1 MKRRFLAFLLSLS
14 LLAMALVPAW
24 GTFAN
29 ETEDTPA
36 TSVETSSSQQSEEK
50 QETKEE
56 EKVTPT
62 EKPTEAPTAGP
73 TETPTAEPTAT
84 PTAEP
89 TATPTAEPTA
99 TPTAEPTEEPTPVPE
114 VDELVVS
121 VKADQAS
128 AFAGQSISATVTISG
143 GLAPYSVKATLTNGD
158 GSTAVNETVLE
169 TAGSTSISATAIYGT
184 ATFTVSVT
192 DALNNTASDSAQSRI
207 ATYDRESAAKW
218 EAKFENV
225 ELTGDWR
232 EDVLAIARTQIG
244 YHESTSD
251 FIIDAEGNM
260 KGYTRYGDWYGVEH
274 EDWCAMFVAFCL
286 NYANVSRSDYPWD
299 AGCERFRDNVRSFG
313 AYVSA
318 GDYDPQPGDL
328 IFFED
333 DEYRNQ
339 AGHIGIVE
347 DVSDT
352 TVYTIEGNSASEVRC
367 KSYSLNDSNIMG
379 YSNTTALMIRA
390 GVLDVEPEETVE
402 PEKTEEPVETETP
415 EKTVEPE
422 EPEKTEVPTATPAPV
437 INEGGTVLTTPTPV
451 PATGEKKLY
460 ESTQQATLSGIATA
474 VQSVTLPQFGMVELS
489 ASGSGSAQWQI
500 QVPGTQIWV
509 NIAGET
515 SSTIALTY
523 AKIGSMLSGGVA
535 NLRCAFGSTYSATAR
550 VTVSY
555 GAAETAADE
564 TVEVSS
570 VKPFTSYALQRP
582 SSSVTTYAQGDTPS
596 TLSDDDTPSTY
607 NVVVNYL
614 FENNEIVADPYTAS
628 LAAGSNFSTTLTFP
642 TVQGYLPYYKEVQQN
657 SLELNYAAID
667 KDYTYNVVY
676 KPTNVN
682 YTVIHYKQNLNDDNY
697 TEEER
702 ETKQGLTKSTV
713 PEVAKTY
720 DGFYALLYEKPD
732 IAADDSTVVEVYYDR
747 YYYLMNF
754 DLDGGYGV
762 EPIYARYGATIGDVG
777 TPTKAGYAF
786 QGWSLD
792 GTTTVDLPKTMPAE
806 NRTYKA
812 VWQAN
817 DTAKVTVV
825 FWGENADDE
834 GYSYIKSAQVNV
846 KPGTEFTYSEDGSLI
861 CALEVHTHNIE
872 GCYELT
878 CTQEEHTHSKDC
890 YKCGQTSHAHD
901 KSCYAGVGSASSAGI
916 DAPNN
921 PSNGYVARAAWSW
934 YEKVIYINGTWY
946 EYTGNTRTGN
956 IAPTTCGKTEHNHTD
971 ACFCD
976 KTEHTH
982 SVENNCY
989 TLTCGKTEHTHTSD
1003 CYMNGAGLDSNLWK
1017 FVRSDTVTV
1026 AADGSSVVNVYYD
1039 RTVFD
1044 VRFFSRDNGNRE
1056 YTDLK
1061 ITAKWGASILD
1072 KWPTYN
1078 GSSSWYVEASGNT
1091 WQNSIQIMPVGG
1103 AKFYG
1108 PKTGSSNYKAYYYV
1122 EVLPGEEGTVHN
1134 GVTYKLHHTD
1144 TSSSSGNVSSEDKY
1158 DIQGFTYKEG
1168 TSNGSSYKNAKFY
1181 YTRNSYT
1188 LTFND
1193 GYNDVKS
1200 ESVKYQAPLNTYSS
1214 YAPEVPSAYEPD
1226 SVTFGGWYLNPEC
1239 SGAEYKLNEHTMP
1252 ADNVLLYAKWV
1263 PVSHTV
1269 EFYLDKAA
1277 LDAGTKLYDDITVPH
1292 GSKVDSVPETPENG
1306 SYTFVGWFYMENDV
1320 EKAFDFANM
1329 PVNKDLKVYGKWS
1342 SNVLKQYTIYYKI
1355 QGTDTEIAAPTT
1367 GSGLAGIT
1375 KTFDAKGGTDLYAN
1389 YQEGYFPITKSHSL
1403 TLDIENDANNVYT
1416 FWYVQKEAV
1425 PYTVKY
1431 LDKATGDPVATEK
1444 TVSDNRKAVVT
1455 ETFVPVSGM
1464 MPDAYQKRLVVSV
1477 DENGNPDT
1485 EHNVIIFYYTEDTT
1499 HAYYKITHYT
1509 ENFGTDSEGKPTW
1522 TEHASS
1528 QAVGDI
1534 GTTYNAE
1541 PMTIPGY
1548 TYDSTVE
1555 GTVTS
1560 GELTANGLELKL
1572 YYTRNSYPYQVRY
1585 LEQGTGKQLADP
1597 KDGGTGKYGQVISES
1612 AIDITNYD
1620 AVAPT
1625 SQTLNIRI
1633 EEGTEAKLNIIT
1645 FYYTEKEATINYV
1658 AVGPDNKPLTDDQ
1671 LESIGRVDPTSEQVK
1686 VITGSAQGSTATLKG
1701 SPTYK
1706 FVGWYSD
1713 AACTTPV
1720 DASWV
1725 VNGKITPQ
1733 QPSHTVGE
1741 GDEAVTVKDPWVATT
1756 YYAKFEYNLTSLT
1769 ITKQIEG
1776 TVENDACF
1784 VFKVT
1789 GGDLTTPLYVTINGR
1804 GSVKIEGLKVDS
1816 TYTVSEVYGNWRY
1829 TSQTS
1834 QQRLT
1839 LVADSRQ
1846 NTVTFTNT
1854 HSKNQWLDD
1863 NAYNENTF
1871 RVVSGN

>member
-24 GTFAN
+24 STFAN
-29 ETEDTPA
+29 ETEVTPA
-36 TSVETSSSQQSEEK
+36 PAVETSSSQQSEEK

-99 TPTAEPTEEPTPVPE
+99 TPTAEPTETPTAEPTEEPTPVPE

-158 GSTAVNETVLE
+158 GSTAENETVLE

-207 ATYDRESAAKW
+207 ATYERES
-218 EAKFENV
+218 EADWKATFKNV

-299 AGCERFRDNVRSFG
+299 AGCEAFRNNVRSFG

-379 YSNTTALMIRA
+379 YSNTTALMIKA
-390 GVLDVEPEETVE
+390 GVLTVEPEETVE

-415 EKTVEPE
+415 VV
-422 EPEKTEVPTATPAPV
+422 TEAPTATPAPV

-523 AKIGSMLSGGVA
+523 AKIGSMLSGGAA

-555 GAAETAADE
+555 GAAETEAEAE
-564 TVEVSS
+564 VEAPAVQA
-570 VKPFTSYALQRP
+570 FTTFALQRP
-582 SSSVTTYAQGDTPS
+582 SSSVSTYNVSAQN
-596 TLSDDDTPSTY
+596 DTPSTY
-607 NVVVNYL
+607 NVVINYL

-628 LAAGSNFSTTLTFP
+628 LAAGSDFSATVNFP
-642 TVQGYLPYYKEVQQN
+642 EVQGYLPYVGENQQN
-657 SLELNYAAID
+657 SIDLNYTKIAQ
-667 KDYTYNVVY
+667 DYTYYVVY

-682 YTVIHYKQNLNDDNY
+682 YTVIHYQQNLNDDNY
-697 TEEER
+697 IEAER
-702 ETKQGLTKSTV
+702 ETKQGLTNSTV
-713 PEVAKTY
+713 PEVAKTTY
-720 DGFYALLYEKPD
+720 EGFYALLYEKPA
-732 IAADDSTVVEVYYDR
+732 IAADGSTEVEVYYDR

-762 EPIYARYGATIGDVG
+762 EPIYARYGAPIVGVG

-792 GTTTVDLPKTMPAE
+792 GTNIVTLPGTMPAE

-812 VWQAN
+812 VWKADN
-817 DTAKVTVV
+817 TAKVTVV

-834 GYSYIKSAQVNV
+834 GYSYIKSAEVNV
-846 KPGTEFTYSEDGSLI
+846 KPGMEFTYSENGTLI
-861 CALEVHTHNIE
+861 CALEP
-872 GCYELT
+872 
-878 CTQEEHTHSKDC
+878 HTHSENC
-890 YKCGQTSHAHD
+890 YTCGQTEHTTHTNA
-901 KSCYAGVGSASSAGI
+901 CYDGAGNHQNVYTGVP
-916 DAPNN
+916 DN
-921 PSNGYVARAAWSW
+921 PTDGQVVDHWIYG
-934 YEKVIYINGTWY
+934 KLIYINGSWY
-946 EYTGNTRTGN
+946 KYSGSTADGD
-956 IAPTTCGKTEHNHTD
+956 IAPTTCHKHSD
-971 ACFCD
+971 ACFG
-976 KTEHTH
+976 
-982 SVENNCY
+982 
-989 TLTCGKTEHTHTSD
+989 CGKTAHTHTSD

-1017 FVRSDTVTV
+1017 FVKSDTVTV

-1039 RTVFD
+1039 RTEKTLTFKYNY
-1044 VRFFSRDNGNRE
+1044 RKGNYQSTE
-1056 YTDLK
+1056 T
-1061 ITAKWGASILD
+1061 ITAKWGSDISVQYKKIAANAKSTFWSAETSGD
-1072 KWPTYN
+1072 GPYTNYFGVMPQTSATYYNRGTTADEGTMTYWGQDLN
-1078 GSSSWYVEASGNT
+1078 GEYTVKLFEVTG
-1091 WQNSIQIMPVGG
+1091 VGG
-1103 AKFYG
+1103 Y
-1108 PKTGSSNYKAYYYV
+1108 TVTV
-1122 EVLPGEEGTVHN
+1122 EDRYAFE
-1134 GVTYKLHHTD
+1134 
-1144 TSSSSGNVSSEDKY
+1144 
-1158 DIQGFTYKEG
+1158 GFTYDHG
-1168 TSNGSSYKNAKFY
+1168 TSIGSSCRGAKFY

-1200 ESVKYQAPLNTYSS
+1200 ESVKYQTPLSTYNS
-1214 YAPEVPSAYEPD
+1214 YVPAVPSAYETG
-1226 SVTFGGWYLNPEC
+1226 SVKFGGWYLNPEC
-1239 SGAEYKLNEHTMP
+1239 SGEEYKLTEHTMP

-1263 PVSHTV
+1263 SVKHTV

-1277 LDAGTKLYDDITVPH
+1277 LDAGTKLSTHPDITVPH
-1292 GSKVDSVPETPENG
+1292 GSKADPAPAKPENG
-1306 SYTFVGWFYMENDV
+1306 SYTFVGWFYMEDGV

-1329 PVNKDLKVYGKWS
+1329 PVNKDLRVYGKWS
-1342 SNVLKQYTIYYKI
+1342 SNVLKQYVIYYKI
-1355 QGTDTEIAAPTT
+1355 QGTDTKIADPTT
-1367 GSGLAGIT
+1367 GSGLAGVT
-1375 KTFDAKGGTDLYAN
+1375 KTFDAKGGTDLYAG
-1389 YQEGYFPITKSHSL
+1389 YQEGYFPVTKSHSL
-1403 TLDIENDANNVYT
+1403 TLDINATTENDTNVYT
-1416 FWYVQKEAV
+1416 FWYVQKSAV

-1431 LDKATGDPVATEK
+1431 LNKETGEPVADAK

-1455 ETFVPVSGM
+1455 ETFVPVTGM
-1464 MPDAYQKRLVVSV
+1464 MPDAYQKRLVVSAEDGAV
-1477 DENGNPDT
+1477 NE
-1485 EHNVIIFYYTEDTT
+1485 IIFYYTEDTT

-1509 ENFGTDSEGKPTW
+1509 ELSTDADGNTTW
-1522 TEHASS
+1522 TEYASS

-1534 GTTYNAE
+1534 GTTYNAD
-1541 PMTIPGY
+1541 PMTIPGF
-1548 TYDSTVE
+1548 TYDSTVP
-1555 GTVTS
+1555 GTVVS
-1560 GELTANGLELKL
+1560 DELTADGLELKL

-1597 KDGGTGKYGQVISES
+1597 KNRTGKYGEVISES
-1612 AIDITNYD
+1612 AIDIPNYT
-1620 AVAPT
+1620 AVDPT
-1625 SQTLNIRI
+1625 SQTLNIKV
-1633 EEGTEAKLNIIT
+1633 EESQTEAKLNIIT
-1645 FYYTEKEATINYV
+1645 FYYTEKEVTINYQV
-1658 AVGPDNKPLTDDQ
+1658 VGPDGCG
-1671 LESIGRVDPTSEQVK
+1671 SVSPTSETLK
-1686 VITGSAQGSTATLKG
+1686 VLSGTAQGSTATANEH
-1701 SPTYK
+1701 YR
-1706 FVGWYSD
+1706 FVGWYTD
-1713 AACTTPV
+1713 ANCTKP
-1720 DASWV
+1720 
-1725 VNGKITPQ
+1725 
-1733 QPSHTVGE
+1733 
-1741 GDEAVTVKDPWVATT
+1741 VTVTDGTVDGTTNKFVPLKTGAVWVDGTT
-1756 YYAKFEYNLTSLT
+1756 YYAKFEYNLTTLT
-1769 ITKQIEG
+1769 ITKQIDG
-1776 TVENDACF
+1776 TKEKDACF
-1784 VFKVT
+1784 VFRVT
-1789 GGDLTTPLYVTINGR
+1789 GGDLINPLYVTINGN